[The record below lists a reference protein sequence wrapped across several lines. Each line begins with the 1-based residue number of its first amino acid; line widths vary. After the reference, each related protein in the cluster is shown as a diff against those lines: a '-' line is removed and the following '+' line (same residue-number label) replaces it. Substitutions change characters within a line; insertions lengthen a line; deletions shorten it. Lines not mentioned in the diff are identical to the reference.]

1 MERAVREE
9 LAPVL
14 ARSGS
19 YGEAASEWT
28 AELRQTIEFGRGTQ
42 VKAHHNSLGSWNV
55 PVIVNAKSTEWIFDT
70 GANYWVMTDKD
81 PAVRRSLTDSRY
93 EDGSI
98 GIDAPADG
106 FTLDLRAM
114 QLRVA

>member
-1 MERAVREE
+1 
-9 LAPVL
+9 
-14 ARSGS
+14 
-19 YGEAASEWT
+19 
-28 AELRQTIEFGRGTQ
+28 
-42 VKAHHNSLGSWNV
+42 
-55 PVIVNAKSTEWIFDT
+55 VIVNAKSTEWIFDT